1 MSQDA
6 TRKRALA
13 SLLALLGQQHGI
25 GDRAS
30 GWVSSRLEHAL
41 DELAA
46 ETGSTEAALDLVR
59 TDRDRLAELAERL
72 RVGETRF
79 YRDPNQWAALSR
91 LAKAAWLGRD
101 RIRGLSVGCSS
112 GQEALTLAMVLDR
125 ARQEAD
131 RPELALRVTGMDKS
145 ETAIATARE
154 GVYPSEALEPL
165 PKSLRAGYF
174 SDSAEGLSVAPH
186 LRAIVNFSVRDALS
200 GPPPGLWE
208 LAICKNVLIYMSD
221 DAAERVVSSLL
232 RALSEHGVL
241 LVARSEVARVRALG
255 HRAEE
260 LAPGVT
266 VFRAG

>member
-1 MSQDA
+1 MSQDT
-6 TRKRALA
+6 TRGQALS

-41 DELAA
+41 DELAV
-46 ETGSTEAALDLVR
+46 ETGSIDAALDLVR
-59 TDRDRLAELAERL
+59 TDRGRLAELAERL

-91 LAKAAWLGRD
+91 LAKGAWLGRE
-101 RIRGLSVGCSS
+101 RVRGLSVGCSS

-125 ARQEAD
+125 ARQDAD
-131 RPELALRVTGMDKS
+131 RSDVALRVTGIDKS
-145 ETAIATARE
+145 ESAIATARE
-154 GVYPSEALEPL
+154 GVYSKEAPEPL
-165 PKSLRAGYF
+165 AQNLRASCF
-174 SDSAEGLSVAPH
+174 SDAGEELSVAPSWG
-186 LRAIVNFSVRDALS
+186 AIVNFSVRDALR

-232 RALSEHGVL
+232 RALSEEGVL

-255 HRAEE
+255 HTAEE